1 MNKIIVHT
9 TEGCDYCAD
18 VKKLLNEANVKFED
32 KPAKDNQQGWQRVMR
47 ITGIGTFPT
56 FEIGNEFFVPGRDY
70 NSPDQIVN
78 HLKTYIKPEDD
89 YPIELQLMQS
99 FKTMAY
105 SINQGITKV
114 LQELNKKENEH

>member
-9 TEGCDYCAD
+9 TEGCDYCTD
-18 VKKLLNEANVKFED
+18 VKKLLSEANVKFED
-32 KPAKDNQQGWQRVMR
+32 KPSKDNQQAWQRVMR
-47 ITGIGTFPT
+47 ITGLGTFPT
-56 FEIGNEFFVPGRDY
+56 FEVGNEFFVPGRDY

-78 HLKTYIKPEDD
+78 YLKNYTKPEED

-105 SINQGITKV
+105 SINQGITKM
-114 LQELNKKENEH
+114 LQELKNKENDK

>member
-9 TEGCDYCAD
+9 TEGCDYCTD

-32 KPAKDNQQGWQRVMR
+32 KPSKDNQQAWQRVIR
-47 ITGIGTFPT
+47 ITGLGTFPT
-56 FEIGNEFFVPGRDY
+56 FEVGNEFFVPGRDY

-78 HLKTYIKPEDD
+78 YLKNYTKPEED

-99 FKTMAY
+99 FKTMEY
-105 SINQGITKV
+105 CINQGITKM
-114 LQELNKKENEH
+114 LQELKNKENDR